1 VRIRFLALTLA
12 LAASVSGQ
20 GVHAQTQ
27 GSVANATFTANVAD
41 GAPVDFRQQF
51 TNSTP
56 VVYYYGE
63 LLGLAGQT
71 VKMRWSLEGQP
82 MQETSVVVTRAR
94 QPSWSMM
101 KMQPKWTGNWTVDVL
116 NGEGKVIDSRNFAYN
131 PPL

>member
-1 VRIRFLALTLA
+1 MRIRLFALTLA
-12 LAASVSGQ
+12 LAALVSGQ
-20 GVHAQTQ
+20 AVHAQTQ

-63 LLGLAGQT
+63 LLDLAGQT
-71 VKMRWSLEGQP
+71 VKMRWSLEGKT

-101 KMQPKWTGNWTVDVL
+101 KMQPQWTGNWTVEVL
-116 NGEGKVIDSRNFAYN
+116 NGEGKVIDRRNFAYN